1 MLASEYSEFPLIKL
15 VVGGLH
21 PLHWGRCEFCVCLHR
36 FVRPKISWTK
46 FNLSKA
52 TKEAITK
59 NQSLHMAT
67 NKGTCINS
75 KPNVKPVILLLGCKA
90 FLHQGNIDC
99 EYLGIYSSILFL
111 CMYNWY
117 TLENKLYKYIL
128 YLILYP
134 IFHNTVA
141 YSYVMKYSLE
151 TKFVNTAS

>member
-1 MLASEYSEFPLIKL
+1 MITEHLENIKKYIYENKNHPFFP
-15 VVGGLH
+15 
-21 PLHWGRCEFCVCLHR
+21 
-36 FVRPKISWTK
+36 
-46 FNLSKA
+46 
-52 TKEAITK
+52 
-59 NQSLHMAT
+59 
-67 NKGTCINS
+67 
-75 KPNVKPVILLLGCKA
+75 
-90 FLHQGNIDC
+90 HQGNIDC